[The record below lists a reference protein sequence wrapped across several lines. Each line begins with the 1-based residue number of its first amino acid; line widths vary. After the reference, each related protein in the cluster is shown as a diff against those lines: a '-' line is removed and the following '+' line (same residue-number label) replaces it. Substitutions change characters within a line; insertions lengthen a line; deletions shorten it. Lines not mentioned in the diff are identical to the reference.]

1 MPPKKKPPLQRVKRS
16 VRIPR
21 AGTGPRIRWTGF
33 RPFFDY
39 WGNEIKRFYQLET
52 LASATE
58 YMIEHRDQFI
68 VPSVKTVMGPSPLTS
83 LHFELFQEGR
93 HQLIFRL
100 QAGNTRRKQG
110 AFGFVAAKNAQE
122 HAEVARQEHRILEEL
137 HRRAPQFVVRPFR
150 GGKVFLPDRHGR
162 ESHGREIYA
171 YITEWLN
178 GYHELGVNRNLQ
190 FFLNTLK
197 PHTLSLAQTE
207 LLKGQIVEIMART
220 YDAEKRNA
228 MAVPEIASG
237 DFVVTH
243 PDRGPLRLKL
253 IACRRIVNVSAPA
266 RYLHQ
271 IATASWEWGDT
282 LFRICPDEPETF
294 FQGLKRAVGAETA
307 RLWISQYLS
316 LVRRGTVKDPLPE
329 FTEALAAFGL

>member
-1 MPPKKKPPLQRVKRS
+1 MPPKKTPARRSKRPA
-16 VRIPR
+16 RIPGT
-21 AGTGPRIRWTGF
+21 GTGPRIRWSGF

-58 YMIEHRDQFI
+58 YMVENRDQFI
-68 VPSVKTVMGPSPLTS
+68 VPSVKTVLGPPPITS
-83 LHFELFQEGR
+83 MHFELFQEGR

-110 AFGFVAAKNAQE
+110 SFGFVVAKNAQE

-137 HRRAPQFVVRPFR
+137 HRRAPQSVVRPFH
-150 GGKVFLPDRHGR
+150 GGKIFLPDRHGR
-162 ESHGREIYA
+162 DSHGREIYA
-171 YITEWLN
+171 YLTEWLN
-178 GYHELGVNRNLQ
+178 GYHELGVSRNLQ

-207 LLKGQIVEIMART
+207 LLKGQMVEILART
-220 YDAEKRNA
+220 YDPQKRNA

-243 PDRGPLRLKL
+243 PVRGPLRIKL
-253 IACRRIVNVSAPA
+253 IACRRLVNVTAPA

-271 IATASWEWGDT
+271 IVTASWEWGDS
-282 LFRICPDEPETF
+282 LVRICPDEPETLF
-294 FQGLKRAVGAETA
+294 DGLKRALGEETA
-307 RLWISQYLS
+307 RLWISQYVS
-316 LVRRGTVKDPLPE
+316 LVRRGAVKNPFPE
-329 FTEALAAFGL
+329 FTEALRAFAL

>member
-1 MPPKKKPPLQRVKRS
+1 MPPKKTPARRSKRPA
-16 VRIPR
+16 RIPGT
-21 AGTGPRIRWTGF
+21 GTGPRIRWSGF

-58 YMIEHRDQFI
+58 YMVENRDQFI
-68 VPSVKTVMGPSPLTS
+68 VPSVKTVLGPSPITS
-83 LHFELFQEGR
+83 MHFELFQEGR

-110 AFGFVAAKNAQE
+110 SFGFVVAKNAQE

-137 HRRAPQFVVRPFR
+137 HRRAPQSVVRPFH
-150 GGKVFLPDRHGR
+150 GGKIFLPDRHGR
-162 ESHGREIYA
+162 DSHGREIYA
-171 YITEWLN
+171 YLTEWLN
-178 GYHELGVNRNLQ
+178 GYHELGVSRNLQ

-207 LLKGQIVEIMART
+207 LLKGQMVEILART
-220 YDAEKRNA
+220 YDPQKRNA

-243 PDRGPLRLKL
+243 PVRGPLRIKL
-253 IACRRIVNVSAPA
+253 IACRRLVNVTAPA

-271 IATASWEWGDT
+271 IVTASWEWGDS
-282 LFRICPDEPETF
+282 LVRICPDEPETLF
-294 FQGLKRAVGAETA
+294 DGLKRALGEETA
-307 RLWISQYLS
+307 RLWISQYVS
-316 LVRRGTVKDPLPE
+316 LVRRGAVKNPFPE
-329 FTEALAAFGL
+329 FTEALRAFAL